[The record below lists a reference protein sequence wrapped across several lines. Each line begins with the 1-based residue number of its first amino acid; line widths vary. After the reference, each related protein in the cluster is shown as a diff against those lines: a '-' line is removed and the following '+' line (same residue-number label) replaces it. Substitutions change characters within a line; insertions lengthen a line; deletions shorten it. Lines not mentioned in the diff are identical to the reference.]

1 MNRTTPFK
9 NWNTVPVLFG
19 LHTASIVFDTAEE
32 TLKRLAAK
40 GEVPAKKMGGK
51 WMFEKTRVMEY
62 FGIKSTDDSD
72 RIRDLEK
79 EVDYLRRI
87 ICESIERRDAI

>member
-1 MNRTTPFK
+1 
-9 NWNTVPVLFG
+9 
-19 LHTASIVFDTAEE
+19 
-32 TLKRLAAK
+32 
-40 GEVPAKKMGGK
+40 
-51 WMFEKTRVMEY
+51 MFEKTRVMEY
-62 FGIKSTDDSD
+62 FGIKSTDDSE

>member
-19 LHTASIVFDTAEE
+19 MSTACVIFDATDE
-32 TLKRLAAK
+32 TLKRLAAAHK
-40 GEVPAKKMGGK
+40 IPAVKMGGK

-62 FGIKSTDDSD
+62 FGVHTDDNE
-72 RIRDLEK
+72 RIRELEK
-79 EVDYLRRI
+79 EVNYLRGI
-87 ICESIERRDAI
+87 ICESIERSNTA

>member
-1 MNRTTPFK
+1 
-9 NWNTVPVLFG
+9 
-19 LHTASIVFDTAEE
+19 
-32 TLKRLAAK
+32 
-40 GEVPAKKMGGK
+40 MGGK

-62 FGIKSTDDSD
+62 FGIKSTDNE

>member
-40 GEVPAKKMGGK
+40 GEVPAKKDGREMD
-51 WMFEKTRVMEY
+51 V
-62 FGIKSTDDSD
+62 
-72 RIRDLEK
+72 
-79 EVDYLRRI
+79 
-87 ICESIERRDAI
+87 

>member
-40 GEVPAKKMGGK
+40 GEVPAKRWAGNGCLKKRG
-51 WMFEKTRVMEY
+51 
-62 FGIKSTDDSD
+62 
-72 RIRDLEK
+72 
-79 EVDYLRRI
+79 
-87 ICESIERRDAI
+87 

>member
-9 NWNTVPVLFG
+9 NWNTVPLLFG
-19 LHTASIVFDTAEE
+19 LHTASIVFDTTEE

-62 FGIKSTDDSD
+62 FGIKSTDSE

>member
-9 NWNTVPVLFG
+9 NWNTIPVLFG
-19 LHTASIVFDTAEE
+19 LHTAAVVFDAAEE

-51 WMFEKTRVMEY
+51 WMFEKTRVMEKC
-62 FGIKSTDDSD
+62 GIKSTDNE

>member
-9 NWNTVPVLFG
+9 NWNTVPLLFG

-51 WMFEKTRVMEY
+51 WMFEKR
-62 FGIKSTDDSD
+62 G
-72 RIRDLEK
+72 
-79 EVDYLRRI
+79 
-87 ICESIERRDAI
+87 

>member
-32 TLKRLAAK
+32 TLKMTGSERRSSR
-40 GEVPAKKMGGK
+40 KKMGGK
-51 WMFEKTRVMEY
+51 WMFEKIAGDGVFRH
-62 FGIKSTDDSD
+62 
-72 RIRDLEK
+72 
-79 EVDYLRRI
+79 
-87 ICESIERRDAI
+87 